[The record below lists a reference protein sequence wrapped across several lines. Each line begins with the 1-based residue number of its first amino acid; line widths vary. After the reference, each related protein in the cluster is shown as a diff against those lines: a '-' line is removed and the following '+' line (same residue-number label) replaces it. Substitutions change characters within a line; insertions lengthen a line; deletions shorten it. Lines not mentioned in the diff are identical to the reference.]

1 MGLPLLEPIF
11 LLDPA
16 SSFLRPEGPPG
27 SQEGRPQSYTSRR
40 VRHCLGSLFWYR
52 WQQVLLGLL
61 WVSLLRLGS
70 RVGWGWASRASSDP
84 THSEM
89 LRDRSMWGRRC
100 QFGDAALRRCLKGQ
114 KDGRMQEMEDLR
126 TCLWNLSPIIHPNPT
141 PPTHTKSKNQGS
153 QRERERLQ
161 AKIKSSHCIICIM
174 RKKIPKLYIYI

>member
-1 MGLPLLEPIF
+1 MTFGGSQLEGGWVAPGLFPVGLLLARWCEGQEFGAGVGLPLLEPIF

-70 RVGWGWASRASSDP
+70 RVGWGWASGASSDP

-100 QFGDAALRRCLKGQ
+100 QFGDAALRRCPKGQ

-126 TCLWNLSPIIHPNPT
+126 TCLWEPLSHHPP
-141 PPTHTKSKNQGS
+141 
-153 QRERERLQ
+153 
-161 AKIKSSHCIICIM
+161 
-174 RKKIPKLYIYI
+174 